1 MPTIDAALA
10 GSGDVQAFRI
20 FHDNQAVLELVWH
33 SARDGNGPNGALNTP
48 TWPLVGHPA
57 TLNHPPRNM
66 LQRTRQPAPGSDDEP
81 RGPGGCPRSARRAW
95 LQGERAAVVVVLGVM
110 LLGCGGGGGG
120 DESGT
125 TPPPRTYVISGTLSG
140 LAGNRSITL
149 QNNGADDQV
158 LSANG
163 SFSFG
168 TRVPEGGPYA
178 VRVAVQPQGQECRVE
193 RSTGSALANVN
204 DVVVV
209 CSNVPAATY
218 RIGGTVSGLLGNG
231 SILGLRNNQLDFLEI
246 AVDGDFRFNVP
257 VAAGEPYAVVV
268 QTLPA
273 GQRCTVSDGVGI
285 ATADVSNVSVLC
297 AAASA
302 APAGGVQGMAGT
314 WLNGACVPHASGQ
327 STKKLLR
334 VTRQSDL
341 SVAVSESTASYANA
355 SCSGSFTPG
364 AFAPASLVTVRRTE
378 STETTTATW
387 AHWEPASGIVYS
399 SLWHWR
405 RDELCLKEGNIAD
418 SSNLEALLP
427 TAASVEAYFSSISA
441 SNAACFLRQ

>member
-1 MPTIDAALA
+1 
-10 GSGDVQAFRI
+10 
-20 FHDNQAVLELVWH
+20 
-33 SARDGNGPNGALNTP
+33 
-48 TWPLVGHPA
+48 
-57 TLNHPPRNM
+57 
-66 LQRTRQPAPGSDDEP
+66 
-81 RGPGGCPRSARRAW
+81 
-95 LQGERAAVVVVLGVM
+95 M

-120 DESGT
+120 GESGT
-125 TPPPRTYVISGTLSG
+125 PPPARTYVISGTLSG
-140 LAGNRSITL
+140 LAEGRSITL
-149 QNNGADDQV
+149 QNNGTDSQV
-158 LSANG
+158 LAANG
-163 SFSFG
+163 IFSFS
-168 TRVPEGGPYA
+168 TRVPDGGPYA

-204 DVVVV
+204 DIVVV
-209 CSNVPAATY
+209 CSNVPVATY

-246 AVDGDFRFNVP
+246 AVNGDFRFNVP

-273 GQRCTVSDGVGI
+273 GQHCTVSDGIGI
-285 ATADVSNVSVLC
+285 ANADVNNVSVLC

-302 APAGGVQGMAGT
+302 APAGGVQSMAGT
-314 WLNGACVPHASGQ
+314 WLNGACTPNSGGQ

-341 SVAVSESTASYANA
+341 SVAVSESTAMYANA

-387 AHWEPASGIVYS
+387 AHWQPAAGIVYS

-418 SSNLEALLP
+418 SSNLEASLP
-427 TAASVEAYFSSISA
+427 SAAAAEAYFSSIPA